1 MIVDSYDDD
10 DDDDNDAVLP
20 GGQSGRWKH
29 RLCMYGDNLRRN
41 AAHVYSGY
49 RVTRGACAVEARA

>member
-1 MIVDSYDDD
+1 MMMMMMMMMMMQY
-10 DDDDNDAVLP
+10 L
-20 GGQSGRWKH
+20 GGQSGRWKR

-49 RVTRGACAVEARA
+49 TVTRGACAVEARA